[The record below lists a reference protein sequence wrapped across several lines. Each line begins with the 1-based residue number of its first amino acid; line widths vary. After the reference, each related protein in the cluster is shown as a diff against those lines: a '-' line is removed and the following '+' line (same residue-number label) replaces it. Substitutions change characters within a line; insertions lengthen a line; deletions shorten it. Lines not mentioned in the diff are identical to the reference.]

1 MEQPLQYIPQSRHVV
16 PGSAALEGVSSCFVH
31 SFSARSRSLLQMA
44 SVLNTDAAQIYFEA
58 VPGTRPFFPEILL
71 VAAQEKLLNTLPSTA
86 PHHRAFS
93 CLCLFCFCRLILK
106 TFRTQNSCLVSRN
119 SCLVSQN
126 SCLVSRNSLLGFAR
140 SCLKTRTSSSN
151 IPTVAATAQKA

>member
-31 SFSARSRSLLQMA
+31 SLSARSRSLLQMA

-93 CLCLFCFCRLILK
+93 CLCLFCFCRLILN
-106 TFRTQNSCLVSRN
+106 TFRTQNSCLVS
-119 SCLVSQN
+119 
-126 SCLVSRNSLLGFAR
+126 
-140 SCLKTRTSSSN
+140 
-151 IPTVAATAQKA
+151 